1 MEAMEVDI
9 VEKIV
14 ASHLMRT
21 ILSSSERMA
30 WSTCHPLVRCC
41 SMKLILMLQGFIF
54 GPLNIYFHRIY
65 LKYVSVFEQT
75 VWFGRGACCGAM
87 PQLHSWC
94 FTPQL
99 PTSIELS
106 FQIPGWRIPMAEED
120 DLSCASRHDQHE
132 RWRWWR

>member
-41 SMKLILMLQGFIF
+41 SMKLILTSGSPLQTGNGKI
-54 GPLNIYFHRIY
+54 
-65 LKYVSVFEQT
+65 
-75 VWFGRGACCGAM
+75 
-87 PQLHSWC
+87 
-94 FTPQL
+94 
-99 PTSIELS
+99 
-106 FQIPGWRIPMAEED
+106 
-120 DLSCASRHDQHE
+120 SRVG
-132 RWRWWR
+132 